1 MNDRNASPMRTIA
14 TKAEMRALF
23 DRVSN
28 WGRFGTKDERGTL
41 NYLTAKKTA
50 AAARLVKSGQSISCA
65 RNFPV
70 HPGPENPTPALHH
83 IVMGGDDPCAHGIPG
98 MEVSLDFIGIAYH
111 GLASSHIDAL
121 CHVFFE
127 GKMYN
132 GFPAQDVRSTGAR
145 RNSIMAARD
154 GLVGRGVLL
163 DIPRLRGTKFV
174 DPKSPVT
181 AAELSAAEE
190 KQKVRVGEGDLLLVS
205 VGRDACRA
213 SSNSPP
219 GQMPPLAGLAPDC
232 IDWLF
237 ERRVA
242 VLGSDAVHDPTPSP
256 APIEDW
262 PIPVHMCGLVSMG
275 LHLLDNLALVELE
288 EACAG
293 EKRWEFLLTVAP
305 LRVEKGTGSPVNPI
319 AVL

>member
-1 MNDRNASPMRTIA
+1 
-14 TKAEMRALF
+14 
-23 DRVSN
+23 
-28 WGRFGTKDERGTL
+28 
-41 NYLTAKKTA
+41 
-50 AAARLVKSGQSISCA
+50 
-65 RNFPV
+65 
-70 HPGPENPTPALHH
+70 
-83 IVMGGDDPCAHGIPG
+83 
-98 MEVSLDFIGIAYH
+98 
-111 GLASSHIDAL
+111 
-121 CHVFFE
+121 
-127 GKMYN
+127 
-132 GFPAQDVRSTGAR
+132 
-145 RNSIMAARD
+145 MAARD

-163 DIPRLRGTKFV
+163 DIQRLRGAKFV
-174 DPKSPVT
+174 APNEPVS
-181 AAELSAAEE
+181 AAELSRAEE
-190 KQKVRVGEGDLLLVS
+190 RQNVRVGEGDLLLIS
-205 VGRDACRA
+205 VGRDALRA
-213 SSNSPP
+213 SHGGTP

-237 ERRVA
+237 DRRIA

-288 EACAG
+288 DACAA